1 MLVVLDVEKLDVR
14 HAPLR
19 KEGALAVE
27 GAFAA
32 EEADSM
38 HGKPL
43 SRDG

>member
-14 HAPLR
+14 DAPLR
-19 KEGALAVE
+19 EEGALAVE
-27 GAFAA
+27 GTLAA